1 MFFLEVQIKLIE
13 TFSFLFGDMLET
25 EFEDLS
31 CPIIFTH
38 LNLELGEI
46 EEICFVKSI
55 STKLSN
61 DSFVD
66 PPGCL
71 FLSIFKLELSH
82 LKISL

>member
-31 CPIIFTH
+31 CSVIFTH

-46 EEICFVKSI
+46 EEICFIESI
-55 STKLSN
+55 SSKLCN

-66 PPGCL
+66 SPRGL
-71 FLSIFKLELSH
+71 FLSIFELELSH
-82 LKISL
+82 LEISL